1 MCGVRP
7 RQALPR
13 FQIPCMSIAS
23 SANLLPTICAGLVNN
38 WIASPPRAGFLCN
51 GFRMDMD
58 TGR

>member
-7 RQALPR
+7 RQAVLP
-13 FQIPCMSIAS
+13 FQIQCMSIES
-23 SANLLPTICAGLVNN
+23 SANLLPRICVALVSN

-51 GFRMDMD
+51 GFRMDMG